1 MPPRRGGRGR
11 GSGRPRPPEA
21 VRNAMAEIGMGSLT
35 SYEMMA
41 QAVARA
47 NADAARGYFPEV
59 DKSKKAGAVILQES
73 ELNMTQA
80 FQDFQTHMHK
90 SPYYV
95 RVGNQ
100 KAKSESA
107 NSEDAFGDFFYG
119 KNVEEQEESCTDDQ
133 LWDFDK
139 LWIIPELIP
148 LELIPRKN
156 RSIKQEK
163 KTVKRA
169 KVSEASGSLVGKLK
183 DENLQLDDEDNV
195 DGDDDGKKDG
205 EEVQAEEPVV
215 NDDEDDLEL
224 DADYQTGVRFDDD
237 DGYEEQ
243 DSGAEEATF

>member
-59 DKSKKAGAVILQES
+59 DKTKKAGAVILQES
-73 ELNMTQA
+73 EVNMTKA
-80 FQDFQTHMHK
+80 FQDFQTSMQK
-90 SPYYV
+90 SPHFV
-95 RVGNQ
+95 RLDNP
-100 KAKSESA
+100 KNKSESA
-107 NSEDAFGDFFYG
+107 HDEDTFGDFFYG
-119 KNVEEQEESCTDDQ
+119 KKTEEQGEHYVDDE

-148 LELIPRKN
+148 LELIPRKS
-156 RSIKQEK
+156 RSVKQEK
-163 KTVKRA
+163 KPMKRVK
-169 KVSEASGSLVGKLK
+169 VEEGSGSLVGKLK
-183 DENLQLDDEDNV
+183 DENTQPDDEDNI
-195 DGDDDGKKDG
+195 DGDDEGRKDG
-205 EEVQAEEPVV
+205 EEVPEEPVV
-215 NDDEDDLEL
+215 DDDVDDLEL